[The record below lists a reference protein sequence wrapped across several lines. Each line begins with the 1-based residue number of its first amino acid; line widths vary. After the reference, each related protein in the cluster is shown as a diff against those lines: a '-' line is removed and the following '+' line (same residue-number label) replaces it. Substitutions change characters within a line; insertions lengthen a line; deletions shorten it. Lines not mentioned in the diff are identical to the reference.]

1 MPRCRMQLVLPQEL
15 ACRQA
20 TSQKIFMSPSVETF
34 QTASAAAKFAELRD
48 KRTPPRPVRAN
59 VCNIRRQ
66 YGRDALHF
74 GGSKRNKWPGKFRK
88 LRYASQTAGVSRV
101 IVLGAK
107 LLVRVPGA
115 YVSVKD
121 SGMNSIVDRGLRLS
135 RPQPAAVFHDS
146 LWARQHCA

>member
-1 MPRCRMQLVLPQEL
+1 MPRCRMQVVLPQEL

-34 QTASAAAKFAELRD
+34 QAASAAAKFAELRD
-48 KRTPPRPVRAN
+48 KRTPPRPVHVN

-66 YGRDALHF
+66 YGRDALNF
-74 GGSKRNKWPGKFRK
+74 EGSKRNMWPGKFRK

-107 LLVRVPGA
+107 LLVRVP
-115 YVSVKD
+115 
-121 SGMNSIVDRGLRLS
+121 
-135 RPQPAAVFHDS
+135 
-146 LWARQHCA
+146 